1 MLKFSAKGPKF
12 VRIKNSNKKS
22 EIDSRVTIAHGHLS
36 GNVIFLSRFMEMPLC
51 GQEQIYARAKE
62 AKADFTAWN

>member
-1 MLKFSAKGPKF
+1 MCELKI
-12 VRIKNSNKKS
+12 VIKKS

-62 AKADFTAWN
+62 VKADFTAWN